1 MTKCKNM
8 QDIQML
14 IDTLEKGP
22 LFLEN
27 LLASIP
33 PTLHKIRRKKGKW
46 SIHEHTC
53 HLPVAEQMIQ
63 DRYRRFLQ
71 EDRPHF
77 TSYIPGETV
86 EDHLM
91 EENLQEALEALVKMR
106 TETID
111 LLRSFPQANWIKK
124 ADHEEYTDYG
134 AYILLRHHVMHDHFH
149 MYRIEELWITRDQ
162 FL

>member
-1 MTKCKNM
+1 M

-22 LFLEN
+22 VFLQN

-33 PTLHKIRRKKGKW
+33 PSLLKERRKKGKW
-46 SIHEHTC
+46 SIHEHAC

-63 DRYRRFLQ
+63 QRYRRFLQ
-71 EDRPHF
+71 EDRPDF
-77 TSYIPGETV
+77 ASYIPGETV
-86 EDHLM
+86 ED
-91 EENLQEALEALVKMR
+91 NLIDDNLEQAITKLVTMR
-106 TETID
+106 EETID
-111 LLRSFPQANWIKK
+111 LLRSFQQDDWLKK

-149 MYRIEELWITRDQ
+149 MYRIEELWITRDEY
-162 FL
+162 L